1 MKAIWMR
8 GGDERKARAKP
19 PLSDWSRHI
28 PALADGLAV
37 ATMMLCLA
45 GSAWLA
51 LERFAPNWNGAYL
64 LWVSFTVS
72 LEAQIARRIRQ
83 SAMTF
88 SREWLLLLMTE
99 WVVLLTALKVL
110 LYLIHGPAQFLADA
124 ILWQKDFFS
133 SFFTQEYLASLT
145 ATLIVWLITVS
156 FAGLLAILEE
166 DPDRIAQERLG
177 YVFVDRSQVRGQL
190 AGLIFGLG
198 AVMMVLTAIA
208 RIDAGLVQQPPVSK
222 PANLLFMMLFF
233 ACGLT
238 LLAQTQLAMLRTRW
252 SLEEIPVSQQ
262 IGRRWVIS
270 SLIILVLLAGLAL
283 FLPTHYSF
291 NILGILNVIIT
302 ILLILL
308 NILMLLVFVP
318 VFFLFNLLASL
329 FASRARLQS
338 YPQLPLP
345 PVPAFDGFPDPII
358 ELLKS
363 ILFWSLFFSII
374 FLSTK
379 FYLSR
384 LGEFWANLR
393 SVPLLGWLAD
403 AWRGLINWLRSART
417 SIGEGLSTGM
427 QHLRARLQ
435 RYRRAAPQLPRTP
448 VPRQPRDQVIA
459 CYLDMIRRNAKLGMA
474 RRSSQT
480 PDEYAGTLC
489 ARLPAEEHTIQML
502 TSAFYEARY
511 SLHDIR
517 PTEASLMR
525 QAVNRIARALHGL
538 QRDTGHP

>member
-1 MKAIWMR
+1 MR
-8 GGDERKARAKP
+8 GEDKRKAPAKP
-19 PLSDWSRHI
+19 PLSDWSRHV
-28 PALADGLAV
+28 PALAARLAV

-45 GSAWLA
+45 GSALLA
-51 LERFAPNWNGAYL
+51 LERFVPNWNGTYL

-72 LEAQIARRIRQ
+72 LEAQIAQRIRQ
-83 SAMTF
+83 NAMTF
-88 SREWLLLLMTE
+88 SREWLLLLITE
-99 WVVLLTALKVL
+99 WVVLLTAIKVL
-110 LYLIHGPAQFLADA
+110 LYLIHGPARFLADA
-124 ILWQKDFFS
+124 ILWQKDFFPY
-133 SFFTQEYLASLT
+133 FFTQEYLVSLT
-145 ATLIVWLITVS
+145 ATLVVWLITVS

-198 AVMMVLTAIA
+198 AGMMVLAAIA
-208 RIDAGLVQQPPVSK
+208 RIDVGLVQQPPVSK

-262 IGRRWVIS
+262 IGCRWVIS
-270 SLIILVLLAGLAL
+270 SLIILAVLAGVAL
-283 FLPTHYSF
+283 FLPTHYSI
-291 NILGILNVIIT
+291 NILGILNAIIS
-302 ILLILL
+302 ILLILV

-345 PVPAFDGFPDPII
+345 PVPAFNGFTDPII

-384 LGEFWANLR
+384 LGEIWANLR
-393 SVPLLGWLAD
+393 GVPLLSWLAD
-403 AWRGLINWLRSART
+403 VWRGLINWLRSARET
-417 SIGEGLSTGM
+417 MRNSLGIGIQRMRG
-427 QHLRARLQ
+427 RLQ
-435 RYRRAAPQLPRTP
+435 RYRHTAPQLPRTP
-448 VPRQPRDQVIA
+448 GPRQPRDQVIA
-459 CYLDMIRRNAKLGMA
+459 CYLDMIRRNAKLGLA

-480 PDEYAGTLC
+480 PDEYADMLYDL
-489 ARLPAEEHTIQML
+489 LPAEEHTIQTL
-502 TSAFYEARY
+502 TDAFYEARY

-517 PTEASLMR
+517 PAEVNR
-525 QAVNRIARALHGL
+525 VREAVNRIVRALHDL
-538 QRDTGHP
+538 QSDPGHP